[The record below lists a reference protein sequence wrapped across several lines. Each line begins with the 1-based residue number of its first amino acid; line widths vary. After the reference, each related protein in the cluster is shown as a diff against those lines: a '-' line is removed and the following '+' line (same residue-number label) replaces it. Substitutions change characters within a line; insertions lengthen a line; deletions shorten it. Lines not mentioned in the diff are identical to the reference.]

1 MHMQNGKVF
10 VGNITNNM
18 VYVINSSD
26 DAIID
31 SINVGSSPV
40 SIQEDSRGNLWVL
53 TQGSQNLNKSPSIAI
68 IETQNHSI
76 IKSFLLE
83 DNQSYPSYLN
93 IDIET
98 NNVFLINNH
107 IYKFQ
112 NLDDT
117 LPQLIWPN
125 NNNNFYNLKIN
136 PYNKDLYITDA
147 KDYVQNGSLIIID
160 SIGNFKEEIG
170 AGIIPKSII
179 F

>member
-1 MHMQNGKVF
+1 M
-10 VGNITNNM
+10 
-18 VYVINSSD
+18 
-26 DAIID
+26 
-31 SINVGSSPV
+31 
-40 SIQEDSRGNLWVL
+40 QEDARGNLWAL
-53 TQGSQNLNKSPSIAI
+53 SQGNQNQNESPSISI

-76 IKSFLLE
+76 IKSFNLV
-83 DNQSYPSYLN
+83 DNQSFPGFLN

-98 NNVFLINNH
+98 HQVFLINKH

-117 LPQLIWPN
+117 NPQIIWDN
-125 NNNNFYNLKIN
+125 SGNNFYNLKIN

-160 SIGNFKEEIG
+160 SIGNFKQEIST
-170 AGIIPKSII
+170 GILPKSIV